1 MAKKDKIELTDKE
14 KAIVVAGI
22 GMIIADAEKVSA
34 AAQRVGIQDAEKG
47 ANAFKSWLS
56 DLQAKFL

>member
-14 KAIVVAGI
+14 KAAVVTGL
-22 GMIIADAEKVSA
+22 GFLIADADKVGSA
-34 AAQRVGIQDAEKG
+34 ANKVGIPDAERAAG
-47 ANAFKSWLS
+47 TFKSWLS